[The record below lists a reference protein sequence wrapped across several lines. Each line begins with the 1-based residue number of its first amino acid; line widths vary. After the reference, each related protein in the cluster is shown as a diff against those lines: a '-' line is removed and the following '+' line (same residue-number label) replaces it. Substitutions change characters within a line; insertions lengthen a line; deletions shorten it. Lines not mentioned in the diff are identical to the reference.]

1 MEVNRPPF
9 FVNFIYMK
17 PRLIILSDLWGK
29 HDANW
34 VKNYSNPLSN
44 YFDIHFYDTC
54 ELAEIDTIEY
64 IETKLHQQFVNGGIE
79 KAVINLIEIEK
90 NEISI
95 LAFSIGGTIAWKAG
109 IAGLKI
115 NKLIA
120 LSSTRLRYE
129 EKKPKCNIQLIYG
142 DLDKNKPTQEW
153 LSEMAINTEIIPNV
167 NHDFYKTDFFIESFD
182 FQKY

>member
-1 MEVNRPPF
+1 
-9 FVNFIYMK
+9 MK

-34 VKNYSNPLSN
+34 VKNYTNPLSK
-44 YFDIHFYDTC
+44 YYDIHFYDAC
-54 ELAEIDTIEY
+54 ELGEIDTTDY
-64 IETKLHQQFVNGGIE
+64 IELKLHQQFVNGGIE
-79 KAVINLIEIEK
+79 KAVLNLIDIEK

-109 IAGLKI
+109 LSGLKI

-129 EKKPKCNIQLIYG
+129 VNKPKCDIQVIYG
-142 DLDKNKPTQEW
+142 ELDKNKPTQEW
-153 LSEMAINTEIIPNV
+153 LSEMSVYNEIIPNA
-167 NHDFYKTDFFIESFD
+167 NHDFYKTDLYIESFD
-182 FQKY
+182 FQKN